1 MAATPTPK
9 KTAAKKPAR
18 AVASARKSTD
28 KRVVGTAASPKKVA
42 APTAY
47 KPPAPPKVEKKK
59 AGRPKKAS

>member
-9 KTAAKKPAR
+9 KTAKR

-47 KPPAPPKVEKKK
+47 KPPAQPKVEKKK

>member
-9 KTAAKKPAR
+9 KAPARPKR
-18 AVASARKSTD
+18 AVAAARKSTD